1 VSNLP
6 VDLACVDLWDGRIR
20 RARALA
26 ADHPSTGEL
35 LRFYA
40 GLAERQRLLARE
52 AVARQADSSIG
63 PDDFSGAVALDV
75 AAAAVP
81 GFLGWVES
89 AAPTPLARAARDA
102 CDAVD
107 DWPRRL
113 RDALS
118 REDSSE
124 SDSARD
130 AAASAVIFATGALL
144 QPLAEVVARTRVGRQ
159 SRQSA
164 PAPSVRRAAKGRSRC
179 PVCAGRPVLGVLRE
193 DGHGARRS
201 LVCWRCLTTW
211 DFLRVTCAGCEEQ
224 QFDALPVF
232 TADAFPQ
239 VRVEACECC
248 HRYLKTI
255 DLTKDGL
262 AVPIVDDVAS
272 ISLDLWAQQQGY
284 RRLQNG
290 LLT

>member
-1 VSNLP
+1 
-6 VDLACVDLWDGRIR
+6 
-20 RARALA
+20 
-26 ADHPSTGEL
+26 
-35 LRFYA
+35 
-40 GLAERQRLLARE
+40 
-52 AVARQADSSIG
+52 
-63 PDDFSGAVALDV
+63 
-75 AAAAVP
+75 
-81 GFLGWVES
+81 
-89 AAPTPLARAARDA
+89 
-102 CDAVD
+102 
-107 DWPRRL
+107 
-113 RDALS
+113 
-118 REDSSE
+118 
-124 SDSARD
+124 
-130 AAASAVIFATGALL
+130 
-144 QPLAEVVARTRVGRQ
+144 
-159 SRQSA
+159 
-164 PAPSVRRAAKGRSRC
+164 
-179 PVCAGRPVLGVLRE
+179 LGVLRE